1 MFLGFFY
8 LRLQEVFFIIIGPF
22 LCWAGLAGNVL
33 WVLGARGSINKPI
46 CPGQGIYIKNRG
58 NNRLKRSAATTLVLL
73 HMRMI
78 LVTLMY
84 GI

>member
-1 MFLGFFY
+1 MVLFY
-8 LRLQEVFFIIIGPF
+8 VG
-22 LCWAGLAGNVL
+22 AGLAGNVL

-46 CPGQGIYIKNRG
+46 CPGQGIYIKN

-78 LVTLMY
+78 LVTLMD